1 MKKYNKQ
8 LLVGQVREHHEERH
22 YVRITPGEKSPLGKW
37 GDKKPTLQALIGH
50 IEGGGNIAMICDDIL
65 VIDVDDHDGSG
76 TGKKSFKK
84 LSGDI
89 GTPLL
94 INTQT
99 PNDGHHCYLRL
110 PNGAEEDIRV
120 RLPEYPGIDFLSG
133 KRYVLLPGC
142 EIGGRAYVD
151 VGRSVPDAPPALVD
165 LIRSNRWQNPDA
177 EDALGSLRT
186 ETEAEV
192 RALLDGLDPNCHYDE
207 WIRVGMAI
215 HHWRPGKEGIS
226 LWAQWSERADKPATR
241 AQMRRHWLS
250 FNGSENPVTLS
261 SMHAQVMQASRPEP
275 VSESEAEN
283 GSDWVSEWV
292 WVGSHKKYFSL
303 GGNAALEPTGFDIEM
318 GRFCP
323 ENEKGNRPTACAYF
337 KNSCRGTVAEM
348 LVYDPRTPDRLI
360 VEGDVTRLNS
370 FRPASVPVPAKMISG
385 AGAEYIDGVMTPH
398 LTFLAGGADEGRIL
412 ECWIAHQVQEPG
424 ELLRWALLIHG
435 EQGTGKSWLRMLLQT
450 ILGHKNVGVVT
461 AEQINSPFKPWAS
474 GSVVCIFEELRLSG
488 HNRHATANAIKPLIT
503 DVTVRVERKYVD
515 SYEMDNVTNYAAL
528 TNYPDAIPLDET
540 DRRWCVMRT
549 GSLDDITDGRDA
561 YFRRLWE
568 GLELFGADIR
578 AYFELYL
585 IANSFRRLLTAPMT
599 PAKRLMIA
607 TEQDEHDH
615 TQLQD
620 FIDAGGD
627 QWSTDV
633 IHVQSLFDAYAQVY
647 DGVEKKIQRHA
658 LKTLGYMA
666 YPKTIRVNGVVLRI
680 WSKPGMS
687 REGIMSAIKSQ
698 WGTKSTDKP
707 LFCNTL

>member
-8 LLVGQVREHHEERH
+8 LLIGQVRKHHEDRH
-22 YVRITPGEKSPLGKW
+22 HIRIKPGEKSPLGKW
-37 GDKKPTLQALIGH
+37 GDKKPTLQALIDH
-50 IEGGGNIAMICDDIL
+50 IEGGGNIAMTCGDIL

-84 LSGDI
+84 LSDDVGA
-89 GTPLL
+89 PLL
-94 INTQT
+94 INTHT
-99 PNDGHHCYLRL
+99 PNNGHHCYLRL
-110 PNGAEEDIRV
+110 PDGAEEDIRV
-120 RLPEYPGIDFLSG
+120 RLPDYPGIDFLSG

-142 EIGGRAYVD
+142 EIGDRAYVD

-165 LIRSNRWQNPDA
+165 LIKQNRRKGTGE

-192 RALLDGLDPNCHYDE
+192 RALLDETDPNCHYDE
-207 WIRVGMAI
+207 WIRVGMAL

-241 AQMRRHWLS
+241 AQMRKHWIS
-250 FNGSENPVTLS
+250 FGDAKNPVTLS
-261 SMHAQVMQASRPEP
+261 SMHAQVQQASKTDPE
-275 VSESEAEN
+275 ATGN
-283 GSDWVSEWV
+283 GEDWVSEWV

-303 GGNAALEPTGFDIEM
+303 RGNAALEPTGFDIEM

-323 ENEKGNRPTACAYF
+323 ENEKGKRPTACAYF
-337 KNSCRGTVAEM
+337 KNSCRGTVAET

-398 LTFLAGGADEGRIL
+398 LTFLAGGTDEGRIL
-412 ECWIAHQVQEPG
+412 ECWIAHQVQFPG
-424 ELLRWALLIHG
+424 ELLRWALLLHG

-450 ILGHKNVGVVT
+450 ILGNKNVGVVT
-461 AEQINSPFKPWAS
+461 AEQINSPFKPWAT
-474 GSVVCIFEELRLSG
+474 GSMVCIFEELRLSG

-503 DVTVRVERKYVD
+503 DKTVRVERKYVD

-528 TNYPDAIPLDET
+528 TNYPDAIPLDDT

-549 GSLDDITDGRDA
+549 GLLDDITDARDA
-561 YFRRLWE
+561 YFRSLWD
-568 GLELFGADIR
+568 GLGLFGADIR
-578 AYFELYL
+578 AYFGQYMMQEG
-585 IANSFRRLLTAPMT
+585 FRNMGTAPMT
-599 PAKRLMIA
+599 AAKQLMIA
-607 TEQDEHDH
+607 TEKDEHDH

-620 FIDAGGD
+620 FIDAGGGR
-627 QWSTDV
+627 WSTDV
-633 IHVQSLFDAYAQVY
+633 IHVRSLFDDYAQLHE
-647 DGVEKKIQRHA
+647 GVEKKIQRHA

-666 YPKTIRVNGVVLRI
+666 YPKTIRVDGVVLRV
-680 WSKPGMS
+680 WSKPGMD

-698 WGTKSTDKP
+698 WGKKSTGKS